1 MLAFPMQILAVK
13 RAHLR
18 LALLQAIEQC
28 ERLRARR
35 EPQMRAFYGQDLHWK
50 RQHRGL
56 INNLQTDSAA
66 REAVLSAFERGDYFA
81 VKGDIELPS
90 SGVLSAEL
98 MTRFGDIN
106 GRYAR
111 KRQLIKR
118 AKKLIDRVGLRLP
131 APVKAQ
137 LRRIF

>member
-1 MLAFPMQILAVK
+1 M
-13 RAHLR
+13 
-18 LALLQAIEQC
+18 
-28 ERLRARR
+28 
-35 EPQMRAFYGQDLHWK
+35 
-50 RQHRGL
+50 

-66 REAVLSAFERGDYFA
+66 REAVLSAFARGDYFA

-90 SGVLSAEL
+90 SGVLPAEL